1 MRPRNLGNCMDDR
14 TRSSL
19 EDLGRMTPRPGGNGE
34 HERKRRQPVG
44 RVFWTRS
51 RKEAFAAWLFIF
63 PDCIGLLVFVAIPM
77 VLALSLG
84 FFSVDGFGG
93 YKFVGLANY
102 NRMLRDPLFM
112 KSLGVTIVYVLCLVH
127 GLYVSG
133 LGLALLVQQRI
144 PLIGLW
150 RSLFFM
156 PYVVSLVV
164 VALIWK
170 VMLID
175 KVGFINRMLE
185 LVGLQGGSWL
195 GDPDLALGAVLV
207 VTIWFL
213 MGYYMIIFLS
223 GLQDIPREYYEAAKI
238 DGANSWK
245 MFTQI
250 TLPLLRPTATFAI
263 ITASP
268 LVWMVSASLK
278 EPAEIFNSSLIPQHP
293 TLENFRYVFTQLPF
307 IRYILNTF
315 FVAGTITVIA
325 LFFHSM
331 AGFAFARLR
340 FPGRETIFLT
350 IFSTFLVSLQVIIVP
365 LFILVQK
372 MGMVNTYAG
381 LIIPVTFNAFGIFLL
396 RQFYLGIPI

>member
-1 MRPRNLGNCMDDR
+1 MDDR
-14 TRSSL
+14 TRLSL
-19 EDLGRMTPRPGGNGE
+19 EDLGRMTPQPGDIGE
-34 HERKRRQPVG
+34 HEKKRRQRVG

-51 RKEAFAAWLFIF
+51 RKETFAAWLFIF
-63 PDCIGLLVFVAIPM
+63 PDCIGLLVFVAIPI

-112 KSLGVTIVYVLCLVH
+112 KSLGVTIVYVLCLVP

-133 LGLALLVQQRI
+133 LGLALLVRQRI

-150 RSLFFM
+150 RTLFFM

-185 LVGLQGGSWL
+185 LVGLQGRSWL
-195 GDPDLALGAVLV
+195 GDPNLALGAILV

-223 GLQDIPREYYEAAKI
+223 GLQDIPREYYEAARI
-238 DGANSWK
+238 EGANSWK

-250 TLPLLRPTATFAI
+250 TLPLLRPTSFFVL
-263 ITASP
+263 
-268 LVWMVSASLK
+268 LVSTVSAVSGSQAFDLIYVMTNGGPANSTSLVVFYIYEQAFK
-278 EPAEIFNSSLIPQHP
+278 FNHYGYAAAMASVLVVVLLAM
-293 TLENFRYVFTQLPF
+293 TLV
-307 IRYILNTF
+307 
-315 FVAGTITVIA
+315 
-325 LFFHSM
+325 LFGLTRGGRFH
-331 AGFAFARLR
+331 
-340 FPGRETIFLT
+340 
-350 IFSTFLVSLQVIIVP
+350 LQ
-365 LFILVQK
+365 
-372 MGMVNTYAG
+372 
-381 LIIPVTFNAFGIFLL
+381 
-396 RQFYLGIPI
+396 